1 MIKKG
6 SFTRYTI
13 ILQVFVLL
21 FAIATIPTCS
31 ASEGGIP
38 SLPLLV
44 EGEVIQGDN
53 AAPAGTEVTAEL
65 DGNEVGSTTLQSD
78 GIISKEN
85 QLAITCEPDD
95 YENLK
100 FYVDGM
106 ETDLYATDELADS
119 QPGDVIELSL
129 TAASGG
135 SEDTGSSDESSGS
148 MAGSSGGMA
157 SSSTSTDGV
166 DQSTTGESTG
176 EESQLEGTASAGASS
191 SGETAGED
199 VPASGPEATSITGMS
214 VMAIVLVALLG
225 VIAFLKYK
233 SEK

>member
-1 MIKKG
+1 MSETG
-6 SFTRYTI
+6 SFNRYKS
-13 ILQVFVLL
+13 ILQLFIVL
-21 FAIATIPTCS
+21 FAIAMIPACS
-31 ASEGGIP
+31 ASQGEIP

-44 EGEVIQGDN
+44 EGEVSQGDN
-53 AAPAGTEVTAEL
+53 AAPAGTEVTVKL
-65 DGNEVGSTTLQSD
+65 DGKEVGSTTLQSD

-106 ETDLYATDELADS
+106 ETDQYATAELVDS

-129 TAASGG
+129 TAASTG
-135 SEDTGSSDESSGS
+135 SEDTGSSDE
-148 MAGSSGGMA
+148 SSGGMA

-176 EESQLEGTASAGASS
+176 DESELEGTASAGASS
-191 SGETAGED
+191 SGETAGDD
-199 VPASGPEATSITGMS
+199 VQAPESPVTSMTGIG

-233 SEK
+233 KEN

>member
-1 MIKKG
+1 MSETG
-6 SFTRYTI
+6 SFNRYKS
-13 ILQVFVLL
+13 ILQLFIVI
-21 FAIATIPTCS
+21 FAIAMIPACS
-31 ASEGGIP
+31 ASQGEIP

-44 EGEVIQGDN
+44 EGEVSQGDN
-53 AAPAGTEVTAEL
+53 AAPAGTEVTVKL
-65 DGNEVGSTTLQSD
+65 DGKEVGSTTLQSD

-106 ETDLYATDELADS
+106 ETDQYVTAELVDS

-129 TAASGG
+129 TAASTG
-135 SEDTGSSDESSGS
+135 SEDTGSSDE
-148 MAGSSGGMA
+148 SSGGMA

-176 EESQLEGTASAGASS
+176 DESELEGTASAGASS
-191 SGETAGED
+191 SGETAGDD
-199 VPASGPEATSITGMS
+199 VQAPESPVTSMTGIG

-233 SEK
+233 KEN

>member
-21 FAIATIPTCS
+21 FAIATIPACS
-31 ASEGGIP
+31 ASQEEIP
-38 SLPLLV
+38 SLPLIV
-44 EGEVIQGDN
+44 EGEVNQGDN

-106 ETDLYATDELADS
+106 ETDQYATAEMTNS

-129 TAASGG
+129 TTASTG

-166 DQSTTGESTG
+166 DQSTTSESTG
-176 EESQLEGTASAGASS
+176 DESELEGTASAGASS
-191 SGETAGED
+191 SGETAGDD
-199 VPASGPEATSITGMS
+199 VPAPESQPTSITGMS

>member
-21 FAIATIPTCS
+21 FAIATIPACS
-31 ASEGGIP
+31 ASP
-38 SLPLLV
+38 SLPLIV
-44 EGEVIQGDN
+44 EGEVMQGDN
-53 AAPAGTEVTAEL
+53 AAPAGTEVTVEF
-65 DGNEVGSTTLQSD
+65 DGKEVGSTTLQSD

-106 ETDLYATDELADS
+106 ETDQYATAQLAES
-119 QPGDVIELSL
+119 QPGDVVELSL
-129 TAASGG
+129 TAASTGS

-166 DQSTTGESTG
+166 DQATTGESTG
-176 EESQLEGTASAGASS
+176 EESESDGTASAGVSS
-191 SGETAGED
+191 SGEDTGDD
-199 VPASGPEATSITGMS
+199 VPAPESQPTSMTGIG

>member
-21 FAIATIPTCS
+21 FAIATIPACS
-31 ASEGGIP
+31 ASQGEIP

-44 EGEVIQGDN
+44 EGEVSQGDN
-53 AAPAGTEVTAEL
+53 AAPAGTEVTAVL
-65 DGNEVGSTTLQSD
+65 DGNQVGSTTLQSD

-95 YENLK
+95 YKNLK
-100 FYVDGM
+100 FYVDGTESDM
-106 ETDLYATDELADS
+106 YNTAEMADS

-129 TAASGG
+129 KTASTG
-135 SEDTGSSDESSGS
+135 SEDTGSSD
-148 MAGSSGGMA
+148 GSSGGMA

-166 DQSTTGESTG
+166 DQAATSESTG
-176 EESQLEGTASAGASS
+176 DESELDATASAGTSS
-191 SGETAGED
+191 SEETAGED
-199 VPASGPEATSITGMS
+199 VPAPESQTTSMTGIG
-214 VMAIVLVALLG
+214 VMAIVLVSLLG
-225 VIAFLKYK
+225 IIAFLIYK
-233 SEK
+233 KED

>member
-21 FAIATIPTCS
+21 FAIATIPACS
-31 ASEGGIP
+31 ASQGEIP

-44 EGEVIQGDN
+44 EGEVSQGDN
-53 AAPAGTEVTAEL
+53 AAPAGTEVTAKL
-65 DGNEVGSTTLQSD
+65 DGKEVGSTTLQSD

-100 FYVDGM
+100 FYVGGM
-106 ETDLYATDELADS
+106 ETDLYATAELADS

-129 TAASGG
+129 TAASTG
-135 SEDTGSSDESSGS
+135 SEDTGSSD
-148 MAGSSGGMA
+148 GSSGGMA

-166 DQSTTGESTG
+166 DQATTSESTG
-176 EESQLEGTASAGASS
+176 DESELDATASAGTSS
-191 SGETAGED
+191 SEETAGED
-199 VPASGPEATSITGMS
+199 VPAPESQATSMTGIG
-214 VMAIVLVALLG
+214 VMAIVLVSLLG
-225 VIAFLKYK
+225 IIAFLIYK
-233 SEK
+233 KED